1 MAKLTFFL
9 FVMMVIIFIF
19 HVDFVAIFDY
29 VLVERCLLLAFLL
42 VDKVDILVFDTFYA
56 FHFLHQSAVVPGS
69 HCPQ

>member
-1 MAKLTFFL
+1 MAELTFFL
-9 FVMMVIIFIF
+9 FLMMVIIFIF

-42 VDKVDILVFDTFYA
+42 VDKVDILVFDTFYF
-56 FHFLHQSAVVPGS
+56 FHFLHRSAVVPGS